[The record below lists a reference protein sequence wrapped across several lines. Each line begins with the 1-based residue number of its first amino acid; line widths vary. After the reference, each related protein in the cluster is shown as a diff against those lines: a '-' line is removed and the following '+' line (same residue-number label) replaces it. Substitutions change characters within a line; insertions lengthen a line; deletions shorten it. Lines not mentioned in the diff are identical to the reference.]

1 MLYLLDHK
9 LPQNKAFRVL
19 KFPNELENT
28 EVYLARRPTASIRY
42 IPRTSMSCLIRE
54 ITLQMNHPIVR
65 RTVGGAHQGSFT
77 SYALSDL
84 EKDINLIS
92 SNIICVKGNVAR

>member
-1 MLYLLDHK
+1 M
-9 LPQNKAFRVL
+9 N
-19 KFPNELENT
+19 
-28 EVYLARRPTASIRY
+28 
-42 IPRTSMSCLIRE
+42 CLIRE

-77 SYALSDL
+77 SYASSDL

-92 SNIICVKGNVAR
+92 LNVICVEGGRCEVVVIGINNLCLVVQKMPSRFSFNMFKCLRQQRHTKELARMVRKRY